1 MHISKSC
8 TKYGGEI
15 GYGLTWQSSKSVPNS
30 GCDMSEC
37 GKLQEFATNSVDKL
51 VTIILS
57 CLSAKICY
65 GSEHDISQKGALLT
79 HKSKLTLGL
88 SWASPLTLLCILPA
102 CLPVWF
108 LPVFDFAF
116 RFGTLTGLFIL
127 GLDFFLLLICSGLL
141 LFVCFCFSHV
151 PWKSGFFLLLIQLKP
166 CSASNK

>member
-1 MHISKSC
+1 MWH
-8 TKYGGEI
+8 
-15 GYGLTWQSSKSVPNS
+15 VF
-30 GCDMSEC
+30 EC

-108 LPVFDFAF
+108 LPVFGFCLPIWDADRAF
-116 RFGTLTGLFIL
+116 YPWFGLFSSFNLQRSSALCLLFFTCSLEIPQ
-127 GLDFFLLLICSGLL
+127 DFFCYWYSWSLALPPINNLNCICFWLWIS
-141 LFVCFCFSHV
+141 STHDTT
-151 PWKSGFFLLLIQLKP
+151 GFLSLMVRL
-166 CSASNK
+166 